1 MQKKK
6 VIVNRFHTL
15 MSCPFSKSLYNTLG
29 NMKQFNSQGHKIIL
43 KYMIEMM
50 IKQDS
55 QDQISIFFWPLLF
68 HNC

>member
-1 MQKKK
+1 
-6 VIVNRFHTL
+6 

-43 KYMIEMM
+43 KYMIDMM